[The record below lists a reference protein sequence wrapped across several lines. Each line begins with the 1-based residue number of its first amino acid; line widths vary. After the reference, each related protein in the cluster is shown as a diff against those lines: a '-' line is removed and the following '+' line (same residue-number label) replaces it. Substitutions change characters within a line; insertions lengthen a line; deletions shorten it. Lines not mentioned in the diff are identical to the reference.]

1 VYLTARFAISSGVH
15 KIPRSSKRN
24 ENSLASGCPKVVY
37 LNFIHPERNILLT
50 AAHDR
55 KILISFHFYP
65 FFMKERWHLRGFL
78 FANFS

>member
-1 VYLTARFAISSGVH
+1 
-15 KIPRSSKRN
+15 
-24 ENSLASGCPKVVY
+24 VVY